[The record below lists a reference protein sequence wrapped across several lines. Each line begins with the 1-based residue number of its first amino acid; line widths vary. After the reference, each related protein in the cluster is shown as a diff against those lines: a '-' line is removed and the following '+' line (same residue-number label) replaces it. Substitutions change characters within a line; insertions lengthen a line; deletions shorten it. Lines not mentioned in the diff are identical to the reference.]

1 MVTCGNTHHNCT
13 VFSCRR
19 EAEIRA
25 ELEEEISEL
34 RSELA
39 AAEKQVLSMAR
50 EREELL
56 ETLGVSQDAVAAAN
70 GAAGNGSAG
79 NGSAAGAGAGS
90 SEAAGAGSSALQ
102 REKAM
107 IGRERDR
114 LKSRVGLLTSK
125 TQHQYPCLCQLP
137 NQAPDCM
144 YRQPFCTDH

>member
-1 MVTCGNTHHNCT
+1 VRNTHHNCT
-13 VFSCRR
+13 VCSCRR
-19 EAEIRA
+19 DAEIRA

-70 GAAGNGSAG
+70 GAAGNGAAG

-90 SEAAGAGSSALQ
+90 SQAAGAGSSALQ

-114 LKSRVGLLTSK
+114 LKSRVGLLTGK
-125 TQHQYPCLCQLP
+125 TQRHYPRLCQLP

>member
-1 MVTCGNTHHNCT
+1 MRNTHHNCA

-70 GAAGNGSAG
+70 GAAGNGAAGNGAAG
-79 NGSAAGAGAGS
+79 NGSAAGAAAGS
-90 SEAAGAGSSALQ
+90 SQAAGAGSSALQ

-114 LKSRVGLLTSK
+114 LKSRVGLLTGK
-125 TQHQYPCLCQLP
+125 TQRQYPRLCQLP
-137 NQAPDCM
+137 NQPA
-144 YRQPFCTDH
+144 RLRILAAF